1 MADKTDTHG
10 TLGKGQAKKLVEGA
24 SPAPDLVAARVPS
37 EVTPSD
43 VPVDWDG
50 PLPKL
55 RNTSRLRKWVQ
66 DGRAREQI
74 QAL

>member
-10 TLGKGQAKKLVEGA
+10 TLGKGQAKKLEDPSVT
-24 SPAPDLVAARVPS
+24 LIAARVPS
-37 EVTPSD
+37 EVTPCD

-55 RNTSRLRKWVQ
+55 RSTSRLHKWVQ
-66 DGRAREQI
+66 NGLARDKI

>member
-1 MADKTDTHG
+1 MANKDDTKG
-10 TLGKGQAKKLVEGA
+10 TLGKGQAKKLEDPPV
-24 SPAPDLVAARVPS
+24 SLVAARVPS
-37 EVTPSD
+37 EVTPYD

-55 RNTSRLRKWVQ
+55 RSTSRLRKWVQ
-66 DGRAREQI
+66 NGRARDKI